1 MLRESRSATEIFIES
16 SCCCSRKT
24 GADKNEKK
32 VPVDDR
38 RCACCLKPFII
49 GGGVQCSDCS
59 TRFCR
64 KGCGRWVVK
73 DNVWRCLICY
83 HRSTWS
89 QKKEK
94 CFDTLSGVPSREE
107 SRGQFRTAKS
117 PVYVAGV
124 EHGIINS
131 GVELA
136 ADGDHETDTLE
147 NIREII
153 EKVVESLVGSVD
165 NAPIDR
171 LYQHSSYDQFFED
184 FGVHLT
190 GALAHLAVALRMC
203 MANKPATD
211 TPSMAHTALRELV
224 ERAVDEARKLPGL
237 GDSVT
242 IRRQNNTSI
251 SDEQSYEDLLAAAIL
266 NKVVEKYQKGR
277 VDGNSNV
284 VREITSKRCRHR
296 GSEASASGID
306 EGSSAD
312 PMSQDECSSECSRTK
327 TKLRIR
333 QEPLSLTIEEQIE
346 EVTTTYTSDEEPRN
360 VKANVLHFRNAKRV
374 PFPEFGMDI
383 VDPSHDSSEE
393 SEDDACVSVDHITP
407 LETWEQNWLF
417 QRKKIAAQPEP
428 VAMLV
433 PNPSEDYRALI
444 GDKDADDMSD
454 LSEFSAQSDE
464 EADEDLIEA
473 INQVVPASPQVVRV
487 PSGVQKTK
495 SAILHDNFTG
505 EIMCEDSNDL
515 QSPDESTSGPKI
527 ELEIG
532 KKEKNPERDLK
543 INDTEIEVTREGEN
557 YGRRDT
563 TGNTDIKEDRNKVPK
578 TPTATPTRNSIC
590 EGDLAQPVTCD
601 LQKLNEKLI
610 AIDDSDNNEDEAV
623 DHLKPHSP
631 DVERQL
637 ELEKSEQFLHNDVEN
652 GNTLKNER
660 SPLENGET
668 LNNVSACQA
677 AAVAAKAKPTSSVET
692 KSNEEGQA
700 LSAPPRPGTI
710 AEREHKKWE
719 NAAPIQNNPYSEENI
734 QKRLLERQY
743 ARRSS
748 DAPGSGVLPTSPSPP
763 LKIVLGGN
771 RPDVQRF
778 ARDYYI
784 NESKSP
790 MGERH
795 RRPGTSNS
803 SRPSSSL
810 SQNSA
815 STSSDY
821 EHQESF
827 ELIEA
832 SPKSQNNRETE
843 PQEVIE
849 EILERER
856 KNSKNEINAKLN
868 NQGNFDSPIFDSK
881 KSFTEEN
888 NRKIRR
894 IDLRAYGFAN
904 QFDESSEIQKKP
916 PRVVNKLDLRSYGY
930 DSGLRRTQSNNH
942 IDSKVNNSFVQPK
955 LIDDKSNLTQNH
967 SPRLRSDDYIWTQS
981 TDDLNQEREIIL
993 DKLGGLT
1000 TAKSVPNIA
1009 KISSF
1014 GCNGNKKSDDD
1025 GEICVARR
1033 VNVSQDNEVDSYDS
1047 DSQNSRT
1054 ESAEEL
1060 PTKLPRSKEMRYS
1073 LESLEGPDRFIDA
1086 ALPMPSVRRLA
1097 QAFNAPPE
1105 VKPTPVP
1112 RVNKPVLRDRPT
1124 TPEIHI
1130 VKTPRQ
1136 MHSLTARSLSREFRE
1151 GLKNI
1156 SCKPNAQPV
1165 YSTIIEQSKVPA
1177 GSVSDEADDND
1188 KKKVIASGNLRN
1200 NIYFWEQ
1207 LQRKP

>member
-1 MLRESRSATEIFIES
+1 MKSNELNFKMILPPATVGILVVASGICFILFNS
-16 SCCCSRKT
+16 FRRGKT

-821 EHQESF
+821 EHQVSQRLEQFEEASLRGSLHRSTYSSPYASSNFVINPLVYLNADDSDRPTARDLSIEIEPDMSNESKDTVKTISF
-827 ELIEA
+827 EVMSDAGTADTAPTVNSTINPIYEDENHHWD
-832 SPKSQNNRETE
+832 SGIYSMDSFNSQPEPKNIPPSRLSWTSEDHRGYPTTQDYWMLDAHKFQTFGGISQ
-843 PQEVIE
+843 
-849 EILERER
+849 R
-856 KNSKNEINAKLN
+856 K
-868 NQGNFDSPIFDSK
+868 PK
-881 KSFTEEN
+881 K
-888 NRKIRR
+888 R
-894 IDLRAYGFAN
+894 IDQVFEDVDDFFL
-904 QFDESSEIQKKP
+904 DTP
-916 PRVVNKLDLRSYGY
+916 PREQNPDVNF
-930 DSGLRRTQSNNH
+930 SGLKFQTFGGIKRTNKFDKNRIGSYRKPRVKSAMDCPSTDISLKSNRSDLHNQQKS
-942 IDSKVNNSFVQPK
+942 IPGTTAFEGDECLRLEPPLVPK
-955 LIDDKSNLTQNH
+955 IIERNYTSLIDLQ
-967 SPRLRSDDYIWTQS
+967 RSS
-981 TDDLNQEREIIL
+981 
-993 DKLGGLT
+993 
-1000 TAKSVPNIA
+1000 
-1009 KISSF
+1009 
-1014 GCNGNKKSDDD
+1014 
-1025 GEICVARR
+1025 
-1033 VNVSQDNEVDSYDS
+1033 
-1047 DSQNSRT
+1047 
-1054 ESAEEL
+1054 
-1060 PTKLPRSKEMRYS
+1060 
-1073 LESLEGPDRFIDA
+1073 
-1086 ALPMPSVRRLA
+1086 SVRRKPSRKRR
-1097 QAFNAPPE
+1097 FN
-1105 VKPTPVP
+1105 
-1112 RVNKPVLRDRPT
+1112 
-1124 TPEIHI
+1124 PEII
-1130 VKTPRQ
+1130 FP
-1136 MHSLTARSLSREFRE
+1136 
-1151 GLKNI
+1151 
-1156 SCKPNAQPV
+1156 
-1165 YSTIIEQSKVPA
+1165 
-1177 GSVSDEADDND
+1177 
-1188 KKKVIASGNLRN
+1188 
-1200 NIYFWEQ
+1200 
-1207 LQRKP
+1207 